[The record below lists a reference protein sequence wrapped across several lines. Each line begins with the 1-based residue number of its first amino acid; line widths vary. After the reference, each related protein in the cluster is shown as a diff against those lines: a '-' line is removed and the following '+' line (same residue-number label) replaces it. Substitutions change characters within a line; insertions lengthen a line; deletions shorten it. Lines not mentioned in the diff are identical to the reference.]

1 MDLPVVEVLEGDGR
15 LTGTLGALVLRYKDN
30 TVNVGSGFDDATRA
44 KFWKDKNNLL
54 KNLWILIL
62 TKIRFLWFLIQL
74 IYSLSQKSFFYIA
87 F

>member
-1 MDLPVVEVLEGDGR
+1 MEGDGR

-44 KFWKDKNNLL
+44 KFWKDKNNLIGRVIEVKYKEISKD
-54 KNLWILIL
+54 KN
-62 TKIRFLWFLIQL
+62 
-74 IYSLSQKSFFYIA
+74 FYIA